1 MNIVLSELKVTEGQ
15 SVTKRI
21 AGLIGEE
28 IEAMET
34 YALKAE
40 PNAQGVYAPITI
52 TPVSFDYLGGIAVKG
67 DGVSQYVFNDNSLL
81 VGKALICNGPTPK
94 NTEGTIVITPLYNV
108 IDSAKVLAAVQDG
121 VDPTKWTLTLE
132 DKNYLYSSI
141 YGTPVTG
148 KLSVIGRSFV
158 LSAGSRLAQIIIDQV
173 LKEGDVLAEM
183 TSDEYNARVAEEIQ
197 RKIDYFFGTGFATA
211 SYNTNAQRYQIIMD
225 TVGAV
230 NLNISATSTEDLSYF
245 GFAAPT
251 YNVGSDDLEFP
262 RAVFMTGGLIDME
275 GYAADITGPDT
286 MDVIIPELLEAA
298 EEDFVGQ
305 SILVGNAGTINYE
318 VIIYK

>member
-94 NTEGTIVITPLYNV
+94 NTEGTIEITPLYNV
-108 IDSAKVLAAVQDG
+108 IDSAKVLAAAQDG
-121 VDPTKWTLTLE
+121 EDLSKWTLTLE

-141 YGTPVTG
+141 YGSPVTG
-148 KLSVIGRSFV
+148 KLAVVGRSFV
-158 LSAGSRLAQIIIDQV
+158 LSAGNRLAQIIIDQV
-173 LKEGDVLAEM
+173 LQEGDVLANM

-197 RKIDYFFGTGFATA
+197 RKIEYFFGTGFATA
-211 SYNTNAQRYQIIMD
+211 SYNTTEQRYQIVMN
-225 TVGAV
+225 TAGATY
-230 NLNISATSTEDLSYF
+230 LNISAISAEDLSYF
-245 GFAAPT
+245 GFVSPT
-251 YNVGSDDLEFP
+251 YNVGSEDLEHP
-262 RAVFMTGGLIDME
+262 RVVFMTGGLIDME

-286 MDVIIPELLEAA
+286 IDVTIDEALDA
-298 EEDFVGQ
+298 SEEDFVGQ
-305 SILVGNAGTINYE
+305 SILLGNAGTVNYE